1 MADYL
6 TEDQALR
13 RAVILARIHHDAG
26 VRRLIHGSRMYRR
39 ILRMGWGS
47 SR

>member
-1 MADYL
+1 MTFL

-26 VRRLIHGSRMYRR
+26 VRRLIHGSRLWRR
-39 ILRMGWGS
+39 IMRNGWGW